1 MQSPEEIRT
10 RLNENG
16 SLVLPVSV
24 QRALGLQPGDEVLL
38 RIENDELRMAA
49 AAKRVERAR
58 QLFKKYVGEGM
69 RLSDELLTD
78 RRREAAN
85 G

>member
-38 RIENDELRMAA
+38 RIENDELRMTA